1 MNGTPS
7 ISETYSVV
15 GAFWT
20 AGHEVVVPLALVVLT
35 RGPSPFRPFVLE
47 QLHAAG
53 FAEILCVEMG
63 KPRYDVANLVR
74 RLPRLRIMI
83 HREPINAGLAVNL
96 AAREVRRDRFLVIW
110 DDQELREP
118 FLAPLGALLRTNVL
132 AVVPCRV
139 DRQGRETPSV
149 LVPGLQKDRLKI
161 LALPAD
167 QENVDTLFAP
177 DYVALYHRER
187 FLHTGGYDS
196 ELGNSFWQKVDWG
209 LRSHLW
215 GESLTVDRS
224 LKVRYTRD
232 IPSED
237 QTPDRSYPRFYL
249 RNLAVRHAGDHGVL
263 PFARFWAHLRRAG
276 LPWGESLGVFLRERE
291 WVKTHRYLYQTDA
304 KVLLELWGGT

>member
-1 MNGTPS
+1 
-7 ISETYSVV
+7 
-15 GAFWT
+15 
-20 AGHEVVVPLALVVLT
+20 
-35 RGPSPFRPFVLE
+35 
-47 QLHAAG
+47 
-53 FAEILCVEMG
+53 
-63 KPRYDVANLVR
+63 
-74 RLPRLRIMI
+74 MI
-83 HREPINAGLAVNL
+83 HREPINVGLAVNL
-96 AAREVRRDRFLVIW
+96 AAREVRRERFLVLW

-118 FLAPLGALLRTNVL
+118 FLAPLESLLKTNVL
-132 AVVPCRV
+132 AVVPGRL

-149 LVPGLQKDRLKI
+149 LVPGLQKDSLKI
-161 LALPAD
+161 LALTAD

-187 FLHTGGYDS
+187 FLHTGGYDG

-224 LKVRYTRD
+224 LKVRYARE

-237 QTPDRSYPRFYL
+237 QTPDRSYPRVYL

-263 PFARFWAHLRRAG
+263 PFARFWAHLHRAG
-276 LPWGESLGVFLRERE
+276 LPWGESLGVFLREKE